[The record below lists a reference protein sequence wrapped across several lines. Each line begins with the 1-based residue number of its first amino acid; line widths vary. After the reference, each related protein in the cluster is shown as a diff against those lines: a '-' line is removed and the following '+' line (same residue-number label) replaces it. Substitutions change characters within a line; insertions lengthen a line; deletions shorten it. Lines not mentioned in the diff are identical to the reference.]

1 MHYIACTIPNG
12 FIVLHTSHFD
22 LLSKDITMEGSGLYN
37 STELGSDNITVLP
50 TEEKI
55 VRAIVLSIVL
65 LVGMVLNTI
74 VILYTICHPKSLKQS
89 SIIFL
94 LGSSLVNLTILLS
107 YIPIQV
113 VTTFT
118 GFESAEKILCSIN
131 GFFTSVSGVA
141 TNYILA
147 IISVDRF
154 FFLVKPLFH
163 QQYFKPKFSVSL
175 LVAIFI
181 TLVLYQSTNIAYD
194 RYIYISQMS
203 IFALLLVMLV

>member
-1 MHYIACTIPNG
+1 M
-12 FIVLHTSHFD
+12 
-22 LLSKDITMEGSGLYN
+22 
-37 STELGSDNITVLP
+37 
-50 TEEKI
+50 
-55 VRAIVLSIVL
+55 
-65 LVGMVLNTI
+65 
-74 VILYTICHPKSLKQS
+74 
-89 SIIFL
+89 
-94 LGSSLVNLTILLS
+94 NLTILLS

-131 GFFTSVSGVA
+131 GFFTSASGFA
-141 TNYILA
+141 TNYTLA

-175 LVAIFI
+175 LVAMFVV
-181 TLVLYQSTNIAYD
+181 LVLYQSTNIAYD

-203 IFALLLVMLV
+203 IFALLLVMPV